1 MAILGRPSQADNQ
14 RAAAWRDWL
23 LRQHP
28 LAIAAFVLGAI
39 SLMHAGMLFVDGIA
53 GVLLGIVALVQLARP
68 CEGSKDK
75 GRALAWGGVLLGA
88 LSLAIAAYVYSLPA
102 ASGASTRPAAT
113 SLR

>member
-1 MAILGRPSQADNQ
+1 VAILGRPSRTDDA

-39 SLMHAGMLFVDGIA
+39 SLTHAGTLIVDGLA

-68 CEGSKDK
+68 RPGSKDR
-75 GRALAWGGVLLGA
+75 GRALAWGGVALGA
-88 LSLAIAAYVYSLPA
+88 LSIAIAAYLYSLPA
-102 ASGASTRPAAT
+102 ASGATTRPAPA
-113 SLR
+113 SQR